1 MISTPFVELLNK
13 DGEANPFVGVQ
24 VRRQTGKEKLCP
36 QTGPRVPDDGLSDGA
51 QDGLFDSQNLQVEE
65 IIEQI
70 VTPFCVELCAE
81 VDKLYSVNQV
91 HEINIVRVSR
101 SLRNLE

>member
-1 MISTPFVELLNK
+1 MISTPFVELLNQ

-51 QDGLFDSQNLQVEE
+51 QDGLLTVE
-65 IIEQI
+65 
-70 VTPFCVELCAE
+70 VAGGGNYRANC
-81 VDKLYSVNQV
+81 YSL
-91 HEINIVRVSR
+91 
-101 SLRNLE
+101 LRGTVCRGG